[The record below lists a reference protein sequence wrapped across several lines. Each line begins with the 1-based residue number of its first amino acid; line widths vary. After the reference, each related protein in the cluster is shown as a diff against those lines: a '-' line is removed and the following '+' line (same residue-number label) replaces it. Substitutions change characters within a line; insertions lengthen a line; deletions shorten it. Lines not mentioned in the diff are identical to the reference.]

1 MKFHYLEQMGI
12 KVRLF
17 DNKKSFKIKLNEDS
31 QSIAAQIAQLQTMQL
46 DIEKKAT
53 QQIQNIEKQ
62 KTQKI
67 EVIKQKIIQLQSQLT
82 QNAVATT
89 TDVSQ
94 QNTQQSPQ
102 TTGTSANQ

>member
-1 MKFHYLEQMGI
+1 MGI

-17 DNKKSFKIKLNEDS
+17 DNKKSFKNRLNEDS

-89 TDVSQ
+89 PVVSQ
-94 QNTQQSPQ
+94 QNMQTTQQSPQ

>member
-1 MKFHYLEQMGI
+1 MGI
-12 KVRLF
+12 RVRLF
-17 DNKKSFKIKLNEDS
+17 DNKKSFKNKLNEDA

>member
-1 MKFHYLEQMGI
+1 MGI

-17 DNKKSFKIKLNEDS
+17 DNKKSFKNRLNEDS

>member
-1 MKFHYLEQMGI
+1 MGI

-17 DNKKSFKIKLNEDS
+17 DNKKSFKNRLNEDS

-89 TDVSQ
+89 PDVSQ
-94 QNTQQSPQ
+94 QNTQNTQQSPQ

>member
-1 MKFHYLEQMGI
+1 MGI
-12 KVRLF
+12 KVKLF
-17 DNKKSFKIKLNEDS
+17 DNKKSFKNKLNEDA

-89 TDVSQ
+89 PDVSQ

>member
-1 MKFHYLEQMGI
+1 MGI
-12 KVRLF
+12 KVKLF
-17 DNKKSFKIKLNEDS
+17 NNKKFFKNKLNEDS
-31 QSIAAQIAQLQTMQL
+31 QAIATQIAQLQTMQL
-46 DIEKKAT
+46 DIENKAT

-89 TDVSQ
+89 PDVSQ
-94 QNTQQSPQ
+94 QNMQQSPQ

>member
-1 MKFHYLEQMGI
+1 MGI

-17 DNKKSFKIKLNEDS
+17 DNKKSFKNRLNEDS

-82 QNAVATT
+82 QNAGATT
-89 TDVSQ
+89 PDVSQ
-94 QNTQQSPQ
+94 QNTQNTQQSPQ

>member
-1 MKFHYLEQMGI
+1 MGI

-17 DNKKSFKIKLNEDS
+17 DNKKSFKNRLNEDS

-46 DIEKKAT
+46 DIEQKAT

-67 EVIKQKIIQLQSQLT
+67 EAIKQKIIQLQSQLT

>member
-1 MKFHYLEQMGI
+1 MGI

-17 DNKKSFKIKLNEDS
+17 DNKKSFKNRLNEDS

-89 TDVSQ
+89 PGVSQ
-94 QNTQQSPQ
+94 QNMQTTQQSPQ

>member
-1 MKFHYLEQMGI
+1 MGI

-17 DNKKSFKIKLNEDS
+17 DNNKKSFRNRLNEDS
-31 QSIAAQIAQLQTMQL
+31 QSIAAQIAQLQNMQL
-46 DIEKKAT
+46 DVEKKAT

-82 QNAVATT
+82 QNAVAATSN
-89 TDVSQ
+89 VSQ
-94 QNTQQSPQ
+94 TQQPTQQSPQ

>member
-1 MKFHYLEQMGI
+1 MGI

-17 DNKKSFKIKLNEDS
+17 DNKKSFKNRLNEDS

-82 QNAVATT
+82 QNTVATAPN
-89 TDVSQ
+89 VSP

>member
-1 MKFHYLEQMGI
+1 MGI

-17 DNKKSFKIKLNEDS
+17 DNKKSFKNKLNEDS

-89 TDVSQ
+89 PDVSQ
-94 QNTQQSPQ
+94 QNTQNTQQSPQ

>member
-1 MKFHYLEQMGI
+1 MGI

-17 DNKKSFKIKLNEDS
+17 DNKKSFKNKLNEDA

-89 TDVSQ
+89 PDVSQ
-94 QNTQQSPQ
+94 QNTQNTQQSPQ

>member
-1 MKFHYLEQMGI
+1 MGI

-17 DNKKSFKIKLNEDS
+17 DNNKSFRNKLNEDS
-31 QSIAAQIAQLQTMQL
+31 QTIAAQIAQLQTMQL

-62 KTQKI
+62 KTEKI

-82 QNAVATT
+82 QNAVAATPN
-89 TDVSQ
+89 VSQ
-94 QNTQQSPQ
+94 QTTQQPSQ

>member
-1 MKFHYLEQMGI
+1 MGI

-17 DNKKSFKIKLNEDS
+17 DNKKSFKNRLNDS

-89 TDVSQ
+89 PDVSQ

>member
-1 MKFHYLEQMGI
+1 MGI

-17 DNKKSFKIKLNEDS
+17 DNKKSFKNRLNEDS

-89 TDVSQ
+89 PDVSHQ
-94 QNTQQSPQ
+94 NMQNTQQSPQ

>member
-1 MKFHYLEQMGI
+1 MGI

-17 DNKKSFKIKLNEDS
+17 DNKKSFKNRLNEDS

-67 EVIKQKIIQLQSQLT
+67 EVIKQKIIHCSH
-82 QNAVATT
+82 N
-89 TDVSQ
+89 
-94 QNTQQSPQ
+94 
-102 TTGTSANQ
+102 

>member
-1 MKFHYLEQMGI
+1 MGI

-17 DNKKSFKIKLNEDS
+17 DNKKSFKNKLNEDS

-89 TDVSQ
+89 QNVSQ

-102 TTGTSANQ
+102 PPGNSANQ

>member
-1 MKFHYLEQMGI
+1 MGI

-17 DNKKSFKIKLNEDS
+17 DNKKSFKNKLNEDA

-94 QNTQQSPQ
+94 QNTQQFPQ

>member
-1 MKFHYLEQMGI
+1 MGI

-17 DNKKSFKIKLNEDS
+17 DNKKSFKNRLNEDS

-89 TDVSQ
+89 PDVSQ
-94 QNTQQSPQ
+94 QNMQTTQQSPQ

>member
-1 MKFHYLEQMGI
+1 MGI

-17 DNKKSFKIKLNEDS
+17 DNKKSFKNKLNEDA

-46 DIEKKAT
+46 DVEKKAT

>member
-1 MKFHYLEQMGI
+1 MGI
-12 KVRLF
+12 KVKLF
-17 DNKKSFKIKLNEDS
+17 DNKKSFKNKLNEDS
-31 QSIAAQIAQLQTMQL
+31 QAIATQIAQLQTMQL
-46 DIEKKAT
+46 DIENKAT

-82 QNAVATT
+82 QNAVATAAN
-89 TDVSQ
+89 VSQ
-94 QNTQQSPQ
+94 QDTQQSPQ

>member
-1 MKFHYLEQMGI
+1 MGI

-17 DNKKSFKIKLNEDS
+17 DNKKSFKNRLNEDS

-94 QNTQQSPQ
+94 QNMQNTQQSPQ

>member
-1 MKFHYLEQMGI
+1 MGI

-17 DNKKSFKIKLNEDS
+17 DNKKSFKNRLNEDS

-67 EVIKQKIIQLQSQLT
+67 LYIQHSTLPT
-82 QNAVATT
+82 YKPF
-89 TDVSQ
+89 
-94 QNTQQSPQ
+94 SPPLID
-102 TTGTSANQ
+102 